1 VSSVIDS
8 LKRLE
13 RAGAEDSKTTA
24 KLVAAARDLAAYL
37 EREVLPK
44 DVQNEWPAPYLT
56 SQGDGWVW
64 NGRVLYR
71 GHPDFVEAPASQDWQ
86 RGEAL
91 LFAQFIAE
99 GWLDRVG
106 DWLEERTQ
114 QASAATETLHRAS
127 AALGAGAEQS
137 SCLASS

>member
-1 VSSVIDS
+1 MSGVIDS

-44 DVQNEWPAPYLT
+44 DVREEWPAPYLT
-56 SQGDGWVW
+56 TQGDGWAW

-71 GHPDFVEAPASQDWQ
+71 GHPDFEEAPASKDWQ

-91 LFAQFIAE
+91 LFAEFIAD
-99 GWLDRVG
+99 GWLERVA
-106 DWLEERTQ
+106 DWMETRTQ
-114 QASAATETLHRAS
+114 QASAAAETLHRAS
-127 AALGAGAEQS
+127 AALQAGAEVS
-137 SCLASS
+137 K